1 MRVRHLL
8 TNKITPIIKS
18 VCFLCLLDM
27 SRKRNYRN
35 DFIEYGFTSIMDKD
49 IEKPQCVIYLK
60 ILCPESMK
68 ASKLKDH
75 LNRTHPL
82 LLSKPREF
90 FERQADINKIQR
102 LDAPGKDCAYDS
114 RDASHASYEVSWL
127 IARNKKSHTI
137 DEELIKPAAEVMTRL
152 MCGGEQ
158 EKKLE
163 LIPLSNDTI
172 TRRIKDMSIDIK
184 QQLIARVHKSVNF
197 AIQLDEIN
205 DISSNAQLMVYVRY
219 QGSRDI
225 EEDILFCQSLDTTTK
240 GIDIFSKTNYFFQE
254 KDNQLGW
261 KNCVAVCSD
270 GAPSMLG
277 VYRGFASYVKAV
289 NPKIIITHCMI
300 HREALVARDLQPE
313 LYTVMQD
320 VIKMVNYIK
329 SSALNSRLFESLC
342 DRVRTCSPPILL

>member
-1 MRVRHLL
+1 
-8 TNKITPIIKS
+8 
-18 VCFLCLLDM
+18 
-27 SRKRNYRN
+27 
-35 DFIEYGFTSIMDKD
+35 MDKD
-49 IEKPQCVIYLK
+49 IEKPQCVICLK

-102 LDAPGKDCAYDS
+102 LDAPGKDCVYDR
-114 RDASHASYEVSWL
+114 RDASHASYEVAWL
-127 IARNKKSHTI
+127 IARNKKPHTI
-137 DEELIKPAAEVMTRL
+137 VEELIKPAAEVMTRI

-158 EKKLE
+158 AKKLE

-184 QQLIARVHKSVNF
+184 KQLIARVHKSVNF
-197 AIQLDEIN
+197 AIQLDETT
-205 DISSNAQLMVYVRY
+205 
-219 QGSRDI
+219 GSQDI
-225 EEDILFCQSLDTTTK
+225 EEDILFCQSLATTTK
-240 GIDIFSKTNYFFQE
+240 GIDIFSKTNYFFQD
-254 KDNQLGW
+254 KDNQLEW

-277 VYRGFASYVKAV
+277 VHRGFASYVKEV
-289 NPKIIITHCMI
+289 NPNIIITHCMI
-300 HREALVARDLQPE
+300 HREALVALDLQPE

-320 VIKMVNYIK
+320 VIKMINYIK

-342 DRVRTCSPPILL
+342 NGIGSEHVHLLYYSETRWLSRGNVLRRVYELQSEISVLLKEKNHKLAGIFNNMEWLSRLCYLEFFF